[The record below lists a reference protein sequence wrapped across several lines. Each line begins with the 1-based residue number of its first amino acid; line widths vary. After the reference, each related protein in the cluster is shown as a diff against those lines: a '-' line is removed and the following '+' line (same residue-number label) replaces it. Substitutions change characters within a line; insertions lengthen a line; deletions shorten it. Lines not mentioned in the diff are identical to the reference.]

1 MPKEKNENELDS
13 VEDVDVVKHN
23 YSNDDDAKGEQ
34 MFEIEMK
41 QQASE
46 EEDVGTKVED
56 DEVAKQYELNKLL
69 NKPVAFM
76 NDITNFYNVPVN

>member
-1 MPKEKNENELDS
+1 
-13 VEDVDVVKHN
+13 
-23 YSNDDDAKGEQ
+23 

-76 NDITNFYNVPVN
+76 NDLTSFYNVPVN